1 MKITYQKIRLIAKLL
16 VFALAF
22 ASCTTVSQIGT
33 DNWRDYFKP
42 GHSKEEIAGNFN
54 LYRGKWWNYYIRG
67 RWFAEGGYYNEAI
80 LDFKKAVSLRSKDLR
95 SARSY
100 GLHFWEYFAHRELG
114 IAYFNQEKYEDAKKE
129 LEISLSTADSARAK
143 YYLNKCNEAIL
154 KTTGKDQKPPE
165 IRVTSHADGE
175 VVNTPRVKLKG
186 VATDDF
192 YVSDISVQ
200 GKRIF
205 IELAEKEL
213 GFQEDIPLRMGGNVI
228 SLEAS
233 DLLGKNIRQDIK
245 LILDM
250 RPPVLYLDDI
260 QLYKKNGMDIATIT
274 GTIEDDHGVK
284 HLYINNTEIPLIPG
298 KEVRFK
304 HDTVLAN
311 LDKISLK
318 AVDIAGNET
327 RGEEPIDKKASSLWP
342 EDILSTR
349 KYVSRTNMPPI
360 IASGKTDKYMV
371 KRLLASHE
379 TNVTQP
385 PAPASSPQAIKD
397 NEGEAKGSFT
407 TQGTAADEIPPVIH
421 TDLKPAIVQDENLF
435 FSLHAHDDSGVA
447 GLFVNQSL
455 LEIRSG
461 KHIFFNY
468 LLPLVAG
475 ENIVTVKA
483 IDTQGNETELSPVK
497 ITKRTFELLETDA
510 RYTVAW
516 LPLRTFA
523 EQGVSSD
530 TLYGMLLKAF
540 DEEPKR
546 FNFVERGP
554 EKLMQILQ
562 EQKIGNTKL
571 ASPDTAIKIGKIHAA
586 EGMFFGAVEED
597 RKGINV
603 TLQLVDTETTQVL
616 AHADVY
622 DEDKSMKNLEWLM
635 HGLSLK
641 MKRQFPMIQGNV
653 IYVSGNGFHI
663 DAGAASGLKLGMK
676 LLLFREIKEGDF
688 VLKEPLDAIARVALV
703 QPETSFAKISRKCT
717 GKIKKKDLVIT
728 K

>member
-1 MKITYQKIRLIAKLL
+1 MKISYKKFKFIALL
-16 VFALAF
+16 PVFVLPF
-22 ASCTTVSQIGT
+22 VSCTTVSQIGT

-42 GHSKEEIAGNFN
+42 GHTKEEIARNFN

-67 RWFAEGGYYNEAI
+67 RWFAEGGYYDEAI
-80 LDFKKAVSLRSKDLR
+80 QDFKRAINLRSRDQR

-100 GLHFWEYFAHRELG
+100 GMHFWEYFAHRELG
-114 IAYFNQEKYEDAKKE
+114 IAYFNQEKYEEAKKE
-129 LEISLSTADSARAK
+129 LETSLSTADSARAK
-143 YYLNKCNEAIL
+143 YYLNKSNEAIL
-154 KTTGKDQKPPE
+154 KMTRKDQKPPE
-165 IRVTSHADGE
+165 IKVTSHTDGE

-186 VATDDF
+186 IATDDF
-192 YVSDISVQ
+192 YVSDIVIQ
-200 GKRIF
+200 GKRLF

-213 GFQEDIPLRMGGNVI
+213 GFYEDIPLRMGGNVI
-228 SLEAS
+228 TLEAS
-233 DLLGKNIRQDIK
+233 DLLGKNIRQDFR
-245 LILDM
+245 LTLDM

-260 QLYKKNGMDIATIT
+260 QMRKKDGKDIATIT

-284 HLYINNTEIPLIPG
+284 HFYINNTEVPLIPG
-298 KEVRFK
+298 KEVNFK
-304 HDTVLAN
+304 HDMVLAN

-318 AVDIAGNET
+318 VIDVAGNET
-327 RGEEPIDKKASSLWP
+327 RGEEQIEKKASSLWP
-342 EDILSTR
+342 GDILNTR
-349 KYVSRTNMPPI
+349 KHASHTNTLPM

-379 TNVTQP
+379 RDAAQP
-385 PAPASSPQAIKD
+385 PSPASSPHAIK
-397 NEGEAKGSFT
+397 EMGEEGKGSPAPQGEAR
-407 TQGTAADEIPPVIH
+407 DEIPPVIH
-421 TDLKPAIVQDENLF
+421 TDLKPAVVQDPNLF

-447 GLFVNQSL
+447 KLFVNQSL
-455 LEIRSG
+455 LEIRPG
-461 KHIFFNY
+461 KHIFFNH

-475 ENIVTVKA
+475 DNIVTVKA
-483 IDTQGNETELSPVK
+483 VDTRGNETQLSPVK

-516 LPLRTFA
+516 LPLRTYA

-530 TLYGMLLKAF
+530 TLYAMLLKAF
-540 DEEPKR
+540 EEEPKR
-546 FNFVERGP
+546 FNFVERNP
-554 EKLMQILQ
+554 AKLMQILQ

-571 ASPDTAIKIGKIHAA
+571 ASPETAIKIGKIHAA
-586 EGMFFGAVEED
+586 EGMFFGSVEED

-641 MKRQFPMIQGNV
+641 MKRQFPLIESNV
-653 IYVSGNGFHI
+653 IHVSGSGFHI

-688 VLKEPLDAIARVALV
+688 VLKEPLDAIARVVLV
-703 QPETSFAKISRKCT
+703 QPETSFAKISKKGT